1 MAYQVTFTDATNP
14 AKPSITVE
22 DQALNTQTSLTFVGK
37 NYAGYAPE
45 IAKSFLHLLENFA
58 NNTAP
63 SNPVEGQLWY
73 DNSTGVSLLKVFD
86 GTIWT
91 AAGSIKKAGTV
102 PAAAN
107 SNPGDLWVDTTTAQL
122 YVFSGSSWLLV
133 GPQFSSGKLTGPV
146 VTSIVDTDNV
156 SHSVISLYANDYQIA
171 IISKETFTP
180 KSTVTGFSI
189 INQGFNLSSTDSTN
203 TNSLSRIWG
212 TAEKADALL
221 VGTTTVPAANFLRT
235 DISSVTNYPI
245 SIRADGGIT
254 VGSNLNFNIGTGSDG
269 TSTVLYSKASGNS
282 VSFRLNNDNTPI
294 TVLHL
299 AANSRVGIGTNNTSP
314 VSTLDVSGL
323 ITSSG
328 GLDVTS
334 ATDSTSIT
342 TGSITT
348 AGGLAVGKSTTL
360 GGDITVNGRVYLNYL
375 DTNTG
380 LPTQESALLP
390 STTNTYDLGSQN
402 LMFRNV
408 FAQSFVGD
416 FSGTFTG
423 TLQGNISGSAARLA
437 SPTVFS
443 LAGDVTSEPVSFTGQ
458 TTYGTAIFNTTLSQN
473 FISNKTPTTDSL
485 ATDQMLVY
493 RVGESNLSRMTK
505 DVFLKHVATVPVGAI
520 FPFAGTVVP
529 TGYLLCD
536 GSEVRTSDYPVLY
549 SVLGYT
555 YKAAISLQGY
565 ATFALPDFR
574 GRFPLGRDNMNNGGV
589 VSSKDDTGILISG
602 QPQTAA
608 NRVTDVTADL
618 LGTGSGSQ
626 AVSLTTSNLPDHKH
640 NLSSATAQYY
650 AAGLPGGVSDTNA
663 VPGLGLPN
671 LSTGSGL
678 PNSGGVIAGQLGTA
692 VNVMNPYTTI
702 NYIIFTGVL

>member
-122 YVFSGSSWLLV
+122 YVFSGSNWLLV

-146 VTSIVDTDNV
+146 INTIVDTDNV
-156 SHSVISLYANDYQIA
+156 SHSVLSLYANDYQLA

-180 KSTVTGFSI
+180 KSTVTGFAT

-203 TNSLSRIWG
+203 NTSLSRIWG

-299 AANSRVGIGTNNTSP
+299 AANSRVGIGTNNTTP
-314 VSTLDVSGL
+314 ASTLDVSGL

-328 GLDVTS
+328 GLNVTS
-334 ATDSTSIT
+334 VVDSTSAT
-342 TGSITT
+342 TGSIIT
-348 AGGLAVGKSTTL
+348 AGGLAVSKKSTL
-360 GGDITVNGRVYLNYL
+360 GDDVTVNGQLYLNWL
-375 DTNTG
+375 DG
-380 LPTQESALLP
+380 VGSPLPGSALLP
-390 STTNTYDLGSQN
+390 STTNIYDIGSSAKS
-402 LMFRNV
+402 FRNIY
-408 FAQSFVGD
+408 AQSFVGN
-416 FSGTFTG
+416 FTGTFTG
-423 TLQGNISGSAARLA
+423 TLEGSISGSAARLA

-443 LAGDVTSEPVSFTGQ
+443 LTGDVTSDPVSFTGQ
-458 TTYGTAIFNTTLSQN
+458 TTYGTAIFNTTLSQD
-473 FISNKTPTTDSL
+473 FISNKDPTTDSL
-485 ATDQMLVY
+485 STDQMLIY
-493 RVGESNLSRMTK
+493 RVGNSNLSRMTK

-520 FPFAGTVVP
+520 FPFAGNVVP

-549 SVLGYT
+549 SIIGYT

-589 VSSKDDTGILISG
+589 VSSKDDIGVQISG
-602 QPQTAA
+602 QPEAAA

-618 LGTGSGSQ
+618 IGTGSGSQ

-650 AAGLPGGVSDTNA
+650 AAGLPGGVSDTSA

-671 LSTGSGL
+671 VSTGSGL
-678 PNSGGVIAGQLGTA
+678 PNSGSVIAGQLGTA

>member
-58 NNTAP
+58 NNNPP

-122 YVFSGSSWLLV
+122 YVFSGSNWLLV

-146 VTSIVDTDNV
+146 INTIVDTDNV
-156 SHSVISLYANDYQIA
+156 SHSVLSLYANDYQLA

-180 KSTVTGFSI
+180 KSTVTGFAT
-189 INQGFNLSSTDSTN
+189 INQGFNLSTTDSTN
-203 TNSLSRIWG
+203 NTSLSRIWG

-299 AANSRVGIGTNNTSP
+299 AANSRVGIGTNNTTP

-328 GLDVTS
+328 GLNVTS
-334 ATDSTSIT
+334 VVDSTSAT
-342 TGSITT
+342 TGSIITT
-348 AGGLAVGKSTTL
+348 GGLAVGKKSTL
-360 GGDITVNGRVYLNYL
+360 GDDATVNGQLYLNWL
-375 DTNTG
+375 DG
-380 LPTQESALLP
+380 HGDPLPGSALLP
-390 STTNTYDLGSQN
+390 STNGIYDIGSSEN
-402 LMFRNV
+402 SFRNIY
-408 FAQSFVGD
+408 AQSFVGN
-416 FSGTFTG
+416 FTGQFTG
-423 TLQGNISGSAARLA
+423 TLQGSISGSAARLA
-437 SPTVFS
+437 SPTAFS
-443 LAGDVTSEPVSFTGQ
+443 LVGDVTSDIVNFTGQ
-458 TTYGTAIFNTTLSQN
+458 STYGTAIFNTTLSQN
-473 FISNKTPTTDSL
+473 FISNKDPTTDSL
-485 ATDQMLVY
+485 ATDQMLIY
-493 RVGESNLSRMTK
+493 RVGNSNLSRMTK
-505 DVFLKHVATVPVGAI
+505 DVFLKHVATVPVGVI
-520 FPFAGTVVP
+520 FPFAGNVVP

-536 GSEVRTSDYPVLY
+536 GSEVRTADYPVLY
-549 SVLGYT
+549 SIIGYT

-589 VSSKDDTGILISG
+589 VSSKDDIGVQISG
-602 QPQTAA
+602 QPQAAA

-626 AVSLTTSNLPDHKH
+626 TVSLTTSNLPDHKH

-650 AAGLPGGVSDTNA
+650 AAGLPGGVSDTSA

-671 LSTGSGL
+671 VSTGSGL
-678 PNSGGVIAGQLGTA
+678 PNSGSVIAGQLGTA

>member
-58 NNTAP
+58 NNNPP

-122 YVFSGSSWLLV
+122 YVFSGSNWLLV

-146 VTSIVDTDNV
+146 IDTIVDTDNV
-156 SHSVISLYANDYQIA
+156 SHSVLSLYANDYQLA

-180 KSTVTGFSI
+180 KSTVTGFVT
-189 INQGFNLSSTDSTN
+189 INQGFNLSTTDSTN
-203 TNSLSRIWG
+203 ASSLSRIWG

-269 TSTVLYSKASGNS
+269 TSTILYSKASGNS

-299 AANSRVGIGTNNTSP
+299 AANSRVGIGTNNTTP
-314 VSTLDVSGL
+314 ASTLDVSGL

-328 GLDVTS
+328 GLNVTS
-334 ATDSTSIT
+334 LVDSTSAT
-342 TGSITT
+342 TGSIIT
-348 AGGLAVGKSTTL
+348 AGGLAVGKKSTL
-360 GGDITVNGRVYLNYL
+360 GDDATVNGQLYLNWL
-375 DTNTG
+375 DGNG
-380 LPTQESALLP
+380 EPLPGSALLP
-390 STTNTYDLGSQN
+390 STTNIYDIGSSAKS
-402 LMFRNV
+402 FRNIY
-408 FAQSFVGD
+408 AQAFVGN
-416 FSGTFTG
+416 FTGNFTG
-423 TLQGNISGSAARLA
+423 TLEGSISGSAARLA

-443 LAGDVTSEPVSFTGQ
+443 LAGDVTSQPVSFTGQ
-458 TTYGTAIFNTTLSQN
+458 STFGTAIFNTTLSQN
-473 FISNKTPTTDSL
+473 FISNKDPTTDSL
-485 ATDQMLVY
+485 ATDQMLIY
-493 RVGESNLSRMTK
+493 RVGNSNLSRMTK

-520 FPFAGTVVP
+520 FPFAGSVVP

-549 SVLGYT
+549 SIIGYT

-589 VSSKDDTGILISG
+589 VSSKDDTGVQISG
-602 QPQTAA
+602 QPEAAA

-618 LGTGSGSQ
+618 IGTGSGSQ

-650 AAGLPGGVSDTNA
+650 AAGLPGGVSDTSA

-671 LSTGSGL
+671 VSTGSGL
-678 PNSGGVIAGQLGTA
+678 PNSGSVIAGQLGTA

>member
-22 DQALNTQTSLTFVGK
+22 DQALNTQTSLNFVGK

-122 YVFSGSSWLLV
+122 YVFSGSNWLLV

-146 VTSIVDTDNV
+146 INTIVDTDNV
-156 SHSVISLYANDYQIA
+156 SHSVLSLYANDYQLA

-203 TNSLSRIWG
+203 SSSLSRIWG

-221 VGTTTVPAANFLRT
+221 VGNTIVPAANFFRT
-235 DISSVTNYPI
+235 DVSSVTNYPI

-254 VGSNLNFNIGTGSDG
+254 VGNNLNFNIGSGSDG

-282 VSFRLNNDNTPI
+282 VSFRLNDNNTPI

-314 VSTLDVSGL
+314 ASTLDVSGI
-323 ITSSG
+323 ITTSG
-328 GLDVTS
+328 GLNVT
-334 ATDSTSIT
+334 ADDDSLSIT
-342 TGSITT
+342 TGSIIT
-348 AGGLAVGKSTTL
+348 AGGLAVSKKATL
-360 GGDITVNGRVYLNYL
+360 GNDVTVNGQLILNYL
-375 DTNTG
+375 DSNTG
-380 LPTQESALLP
+380 LPLPGSSLLP
-390 STTNTYDLGSQN
+390 NTTNIYDIGSSAKS
-402 LMFRNV
+402 FRNIY
-408 FAQSFVGD
+408 AQSFVGN
-416 FSGTFTG
+416 FTGTFTG
-423 TLQGNISGSAARLA
+423 TLEGSISGSAARLA

-443 LAGDVTSEPVSFTGQ
+443 LAGDVVSEPVSFTGQ
-458 TTYGTAIFNTTLSQN
+458 TQFGTAIFNTTLSQN

-485 ATDQMLVY
+485 ATDQMLIY
-493 RVGESNLSRMTK
+493 RVGDSNLSRMTK
-505 DVFLKHVATVPVGAI
+505 DVFLKHVATVPVGVI
-520 FPFAGTVVP
+520 FPFAGNVVP

-536 GSEVRTSDYPVLY
+536 GSEVRTADYPVLY
-549 SVLGYT
+549 SIIGYT

-589 VSSKDDTGILISG
+589 VSSKDDIGVQISG
-602 QPQTAA
+602 QPEAAA

-618 LGTGSGSQ
+618 VGTGSGSQ
-626 AVSLTTSNLPDHKH
+626 AVALTTSNLPDHKH

-650 AAGLPGGVSDTNA
+650 AAGLPGGVSDTSA

-678 PNSGGVIAGQLGTA
+678 PNSGSVIAGQLGTA
-692 VNVMNPYTTI
+692 INVMNPYTTI

>member
-14 AKPSITVE
+14 TKPSITVE

-122 YVFSGSSWLLV
+122 YVFSGSNWLLV

-146 VTSIVDTDNV
+146 INTIVDTDNV
-156 SHSVISLYANDYQIA
+156 SHSVLSLYANDYQLA

-180 KSTVTGFSI
+180 KSTVTGFAT

-203 TNSLSRIWG
+203 NTSLSRIWG

-282 VSFRLNNDNTPI
+282 VSFRLNNNNTPI

-299 AANSRVGIGTNNTSP
+299 AANSRVGIGTNNTTP

-328 GLDVTS
+328 GLNVTS
-334 ATDSTSIT
+334 VVDSTSAT
-342 TGSITT
+342 TGSIIT
-348 AGGLAVGKSTTL
+348 AGGLAVGKKSTL
-360 GGDITVNGRVYLNYL
+360 GDDVTVNGQLYLNWL
-375 DTNTG
+375 DGNG
-380 LPTQESALLP
+380 SPLPGSALLP
-390 STTNTYDLGSQN
+390 STTNIYDIGSSAKS
-402 LMFRNV
+402 FRNIY
-408 FAQSFVGD
+408 AQSFVGN
-416 FSGTFTG
+416 FTGTFTG
-423 TLQGNISGSAARLA
+423 TLEGSISGSAARLA

-443 LAGDVTSEPVSFTGQ
+443 LTGDVTSDPVSFTGQ

-473 FISNKTPTTDSL
+473 FISNKDPTTDSL
-485 ATDQMLVY
+485 ATDQMLIY
-493 RVGESNLSRMTK
+493 RVGNSNLSRMTK

-520 FPFAGTVVP
+520 FPFAGNVVP

-549 SVLGYT
+549 SIIGYT
-555 YKAAISLQGY
+555 YKTAISLQGY

-589 VSSKDDTGILISG
+589 VSSKDNIGVQISG
-602 QPQTAA
+602 QPEAAA

-618 LGTGSGSQ
+618 IGTGSGSQ
-626 AVSLTTSNLPDHKH
+626 TVSLTTSNLPDHKH

-650 AAGLPGGVSDTNA
+650 AAGLPGGVSDTSA

-671 LSTGSGL
+671 VSTGSGL
-678 PNSGGVIAGQLGTA
+678 PNSGSVIAGQLGTA

>member
-122 YVFSGSSWLLV
+122 YVFSGSNWLLV

-146 VTSIVDTDNV
+146 INTIVDTDNV
-156 SHSVISLYANDYQIA
+156 SHSVLSLYANDYQLA

-180 KSTVTGFSI
+180 KSTVTGFAT

-203 TNSLSRIWG
+203 NTSLSRIWG

-299 AANSRVGIGTNNTSP
+299 AANSRVGIGTNNTTP
-314 VSTLDVSGL
+314 ASTLDVSGL

-334 ATDSTSIT
+334 ILDSVSAT
-342 TGSITT
+342 TGSIIT
-348 AGGLAVGKSTTL
+348 AGGLAVGKKSTL
-360 GGDITVNGRVYLNYL
+360 GDDVTVNGQLYLNWL
-375 DTNTG
+375 DGNG
-380 LPTQESALLP
+380 EPLPGSALLP
-390 STTNTYDLGSQN
+390 STTNIYDIGSSAKS
-402 LMFRNV
+402 FRNIY
-408 FAQSFVGD
+408 AQSFVGN
-416 FSGTFTG
+416 FTGTFTG
-423 TLQGNISGSAARLA
+423 TLEGSISGSAARLA

-443 LAGDVTSEPVSFTGQ
+443 LTGDVTSDPVSFTGQ

-473 FISNKTPTTDSL
+473 FISNKDPTTDSL
-485 ATDQMLVY
+485 STDQMLIY
-493 RVGESNLSRMTK
+493 RVGNSNLSRMTK

-520 FPFAGTVVP
+520 FPFAGNVVP

-549 SVLGYT
+549 SIIGYT

-589 VSSKDDTGILISG
+589 VSSKDDIGVQISG
-602 QPQTAA
+602 QPEAAA

-618 LGTGSGSQ
+618 IGTGSGSQ

-650 AAGLPGGVSDTNA
+650 AAGLPGGVSDTSA

-671 LSTGSGL
+671 VSTGSGL
-678 PNSGGVIAGQLGTA
+678 PNSGSVIAGQLGTA